1 MAYSKSKTYLLTP
14 QKFYYA
20 LCRKLPCAIQS
31 EFKNKLKLF
40 LKNSK
45 HPSLRIHRL
54 KGKLSFACSLSVNR
68 KTRALFISKRGL
80 AEFFTIGS
88 HDDVY

>member
-1 MAYSKSKTYLLTP
+1 MQILLSDSFR
-14 QKFYYA
+14 KKY
-20 LCRKLPCAIQS
+20 RKLPQVIQS

-40 LKNSK
+40 LQNPK

-68 KTRALFISKRGL
+68 KTRALFIPKRGL
-80 AEFFTIGS
+80 VEFFTIGS
-88 HDDVY
+88 HNKVY